1 MRLSQAT
8 SGTARAWP
16 FDKLSTWSAIQYCQH
31 SRSERSSILNTTDD
45 MRKQREVRESAARE
59 NEFRLEEATIDELH
73 QAIRSGQ
80 TNCVGV
86 VQHYIDRVRA
96 FNGVTTL
103 LVTEDGAP
111 IDEVTGPLRGMVKVR
126 FPTETVKA
134 STVLPDLDAY
144 MGPPLEFGRM
154 EATASDPSVQQQF
167 GMVVGKPNARQ
178 VNALATLNIRGER
191 SVTCRGDFDL
201 HPSFGPLPPGA
212 PPVCEIFRHYPD
224 ALERAAELDA
234 EYGRNPDLEKM
245 PMYGVVFSFKDPFD
259 TKDMRSTGGGD
270 AAYDIDFPARDHVTV
285 EQLRNKGAIIFA
297 KAVNTE
303 YNGRAGDPGGRH
315 KPDKVLPSVLGYQ
328 RSTWGGN
335 PSNPYDTTRAA
346 SLGSSSGSA
355 LSVSTNMVMASLGE
369 ETRASCRGPSNH
381 NAVALILPHKALLGF
396 DGGAIGADIYCDRTG
411 IHARKLADCAKI
423 LDALKDP
430 EQGYYDPRDVYTTVP
445 RSSVLGTPYADHVKG
460 SKTLKGIRIGVI
472 RESMLIPKGSKTEE
486 PIVTAAAEE
495 IKSVLAGALGAT
507 LVESSDPLW
516 PRDPDVEQ
524 MKVDYRRALA
534 QLVPVFMPDL
544 LFRLRRDGQPL
555 FQEFAAAIVPTEF
568 LPGKVFGTG
577 TMQPI
582 DYCVGMAEGRIEPP
596 SNLDLGT
603 IQQQEMANTFR
614 FHISQYLMR
623 RAADWQ
629 AKGIEETLV
638 DWSSLN
644 ARSKF
649 CGDDQ
654 RAAFKNWEEVNDPRN
669 RLGGR
674 QGVNERIMLREL
686 LRRADMMVILENKL
700 DALVRLHT
708 PWPPGLIGHPHQYD
722 IPSNLSPESLSG
734 PNAGLTEVLIP
745 AGYVTT
751 VYDPIFSL
759 SADGMRYVSKPSPT
773 PTVIPEP
780 GLPFSL
786 VFRAEPGRED
796 VLLNIAS
803 AYESASHRRIPPPAF
818 NP

>member
-1 MRLSQAT
+1 MSKPL
-8 SGTARAWP
+8 
-16 FDKLSTWSAIQYCQH
+16 
-31 SRSERSSILNTTDD
+31 ERQG
-45 MRKQREVRESAARE
+45 KQ
-59 NEFRLEEATIDELH
+59 FLLEEATIGDLH
-73 QAIRSGQ
+73 QAIQAGNTS
-80 TNCVGV
+80 CVAV
-86 VQHYIDRVRA
+86 VQHYIKRVRA
-96 FNGVTTL
+96 HNGVASM
-103 LVTEDGAP
+103 LVTEDGAEISDAYGTVRALAP
-111 IDEVTGPLRGMVKVR
+111 IR
-126 FPTETVKA
+126 FPTKTVKA
-134 STVLPDLDAY
+134 SSLLPDLSKY
-144 MGPPLEFGRM
+144 KGPPLEYGRM
-154 EATASDPSVQQQF
+154 EATASNPSIQQQF
-167 GMVVGKPNARQ
+167 GMIVGIPNAGQ
-178 VNALATLNIRGER
+178 VNALATLNIRSER
-191 SVTCRGDFDL
+191 SVICRGDFDL
-201 HPSFGPLPPGA
+201 HPSKGPLPKGA
-212 PPVCEIFRHYPD
+212 PPACEFFRHLPD

-234 EYGRNPDLEKM
+234 AYGRNPDFKKM
-245 PMYGVVFSFKDPFD
+245 PMYGVVFSFKDSFD

-270 AAYDIDFPARDHVTV
+270 AAYDVDFPARDHNLVD
-285 EQLRNKGAIIFA
+285 QLRKKGAIIFA

-303 YNGRAGDPGGRH
+303 YNGRAGDPGGRN
-315 KPDKVLPSVLGYQ
+315 KPVKVLPSTLGYQ

-355 LSVSTNMVMASLGE
+355 VSVSTNMVMASLGE

-381 NAVALILPHKALLGF
+381 NAVALILPHKAMLGF

-430 EQGYYDPRDVYTTVP
+430 EEGYYDPRDVYTTVP
-445 RSSVLGTPYADHVKG
+445 RSSVLSTPYADHVNG

-472 RESMLIPKGSKTEE
+472 RESMLIPNGSKTEE
-486 PIVTAAAEE
+486 PIVTAAAKE
-495 IKSVLAGALGAT
+495 IKSVLAGTLGAI

-516 PRDPDVEQ
+516 PRDPDLEQ

-534 QLVPVFMPDL
+534 QLVPVFIPDL

-555 FQEFAAAIVPTEF
+555 FQEFAAAIVSTEF

-582 DYCVGMAEGRIEPP
+582 DYCVAMAEGRIEPP
-596 SNLDLGT
+596 RNLDLGT
-603 IQQQEMANTFR
+603 IQQQELSNTFR

-623 RAADWQ
+623 RAADWK
-629 AKGIEETLV
+629 AKGIEETLA
-638 DWSSLN
+638 DWASLN
-644 ARSKF
+644 VRSKF
-649 CGDDQ
+649 WGDDQ
-654 RAAFKNWEEVNDPRN
+654 RAAFKNWEEIGDPRN
-669 RLGGR
+669 RLDGR

-708 PWPPGLIGHPHQYD
+708 PWPPGLIGYPHQYD
-722 IPSNLSPESLSG
+722 IPSNLAPESLSG

-751 VYDPIFSL
+751 VYDPVFSL
-759 SADGMRYVSKPSPT
+759 SADGTRYVSKPSHT
-773 PTVIPEP
+773 PTVISEP

-786 VFRAEPGRED
+786 VFRAEPGKED

-803 AYESASHRRIPPPAF
+803 AYESASQRRVPPPAF
-818 NP
+818 YP

>member
-1 MRLSQAT
+1 MTETRGAL
-8 SGTARAWP
+8 
-16 FDKLSTWSAIQYCQH
+16 DEL
-31 SRSERSSILNTTDD
+31 
-45 MRKQREVRESAARE
+45 
-59 NEFRLEEATIDELH
+59 FRLEEATIGELH
-73 QAIRSGQ
+73 QALLAGE
-80 TNCVGV
+80 TTCLAV
-86 VQHYIDRVRA
+86 VRRYLDRVRA
-96 FNGVTTL
+96 YNGVASM
-103 LVTEDGAP
+103 LVTKDGAEISEAYGTVRALAP
-111 IDEVTGPLRGMVKVR
+111 IR
-126 FPTETVKA
+126 FPTKTVKA
-134 STVLPDLDAY
+134 SSLLPDLDKY
-144 MGPPLEFGRM
+144 KGPPLEYGRM
-154 EATASDPSVQQQF
+154 EPTASDASVQQQF
-167 GMVVGKPNARQ
+167 GMIVGIPNAGQ

-191 SVTCRGDFDL
+191 SATCRGDFDL
-201 HPSFGPLPPGA
+201 HPSKGPLPKGA
-212 PPVCEIFRHYPD
+212 SPACEFFRHQPD

-234 EYGRNPDLEKM
+234 NYGRNPDLEKM

-270 AAYDIDFPARDHVTV
+270 AAYDVDFPARDHILVD
-285 EQLRNKGAIIFA
+285 QLRKKGAIIFA

-315 KPDKVLPSVLGYQ
+315 KPAKVLASTLGYQ

-381 NAVALILPHKALLGF
+381 NAVALILPHKAMLGF

-411 IHARKLADCAKI
+411 IHARKLIDCAKI

-430 EQGYYDPRDVYTTVP
+430 EEGYYDPRDVYTTVP
-445 RSSVLGTPYADHVKG
+445 RSSVLTTPYADHVKG
-460 SKTLKGIRIGVI
+460 AGTLKGIRIGVI
-472 RESMLIPKGSKTEE
+472 SESMHIPKGSKTEE
-486 PIVTAAAEE
+486 PIVTAAAKE

-507 LVESSDPLW
+507 LIESW
-516 PRDPDVEQ
+516 PRDPAFQQ

-534 QLVPVFMPDL
+534 RLVPVFMPDL

-555 FQEFAAAIVPTEF
+555 FQEFASAIVPTEF

-577 TMQPI
+577 TMKPI
-582 DYCVGMAEGRIEPP
+582 DYCVAMAEGEINPP
-596 SNLDLGT
+596 HNLDLGT
-603 IQQQEMANTFR
+603 IQQQELANTFR

-623 RAADWQ
+623 RAADWK

-638 DWSSLN
+638 DWPSLN

-649 CGDDQ
+649 WGDDQ
-654 RAAFKNWEEVNDPRN
+654 RAAFKNWEEVGDPRN
-669 RLGGR
+669 RLDGR

-708 PWPPGLIGHPHQYD
+708 PWPPGLIGHPQQYD
-722 IPSNLSPESLSG
+722 IPSNLAPESLSG

-751 VYDPIFSL
+751 VYDPVFSL
-759 SADGMRYVSKPSPT
+759 SADGMRYVSKPSHT
-773 PTVIPEP
+773 PTDLPEP

-786 VFRAEPGRED
+786 VFRAEPGKED
-796 VLLNIAS
+796 VLLRIAS
-803 AYESASHRRIPPPAF
+803 AYETASQRRIPPPAF